1 MTFDELNLNT
11 PLLNALKD
19 LGMEQPTTI
28 QAKAF
33 SVIMSGKDVLG
44 IAQTGT
50 GKTFAYLL
58 PCLRLWKFNKETS
71 PEILIIVPTREL
83 VVQVAEEAEKLCKYM
98 SIKIAPVYGGVNM
111 KPQIELINEGVHIV
125 VATPGRLLDL
135 VLQGTLQFKSLK
147 RLIIDEV
154 DEMLDLGFRP
164 QLERVLDLLP
174 IRRQNLLFSA
184 TITDDVEKLIDT
196 FFNNPIK
203 IEAAPSGTALEN
215 IVQSAY
221 LLPNFY
227 TKINLLKHLFV
238 HDDNME
244 KVLVFT
250 TTKHLADEIYA
261 QLSEEFGYQLGVVH
275 SNKSQNQRFNTVKDF
290 KNGNCRIL
298 IATDIVARGID
309 ISEVT
314 CVINFDT
321 PEIAETYM
329 HRIGRTGRADKKGIS
344 YTFIT
349 PNDSELI
356 ENIEALMNQKININ
370 IFPEGIVIS
379 DILTENE
386 KPKIQMKNQLGK
398 APKRDDSKSG
408 FHEKS
413 AKNKKVNVRVAHAD
427 KMWEKYGRPLTRGQK
442 GKKKK

>member
-58 PCLRLWKFNKETS
+58 TCLRLWQFNKETS

>member
-58 PCLRLWKFNKETS
+58 PCLRLWKFNKEMS

>member
-164 QLERVLDLLP
+164 QLERVLDILP

>member
-1 MTFDELNLNT
+1 MTFDELNLND

-19 LGMEQPTTI
+19 LGIEEPTSI

-58 PCLRLWKFNKETS
+58 PCLRLWKFSKETN

-83 VVQVAEEAEKLCKYM
+83 VVQVAEEVEKLTKYM
-98 SIKIAPVYGGVNM
+98 SLRVAPVFGGVNM
-111 KPQIELINEGVHIV
+111 KPQIELINQGVHVV

-135 VLQGTLQFKSLK
+135 VLQGTLQFKTLK

-174 IRRQNLLFSA
+174 ERRQNLLFSA
-184 TITDDVEKLIDT
+184 TITDDVERLIDT

-221 LLPNFY
+221 LIPNYY
-227 TKINLLKHLFV
+227 TKINLLKHLLV
-238 HDDNME
+238 HDNNME

-250 TTKHLADEIYA
+250 TTKHLADEIHT
-261 QLSEEFGYQLGVVH
+261 QLSDEFGYQLGVVH

-321 PEIAETYM
+321 PEVAETYM

-349 PNDSELI
+349 PNDKEYI
-356 ENIEALMNQKININ
+356 DNIETLMNQKITLN
-370 IFPEGIVIS
+370 PLHESIVIS

-413 AKNKKVNVRVAHAD
+413 AKNQKVNVRVAHAD

>member
-1 MTFDELNLNT
+1 
-11 PLLNALKD
+11 
-19 LGMEQPTTI
+19 
-28 QAKAF
+28 
-33 SVIMSGKDVLG
+33 
-44 IAQTGT
+44 
-50 GKTFAYLL
+50 
-58 PCLRLWKFNKETS
+58 LWKFNKETS

>member
-11 PLLNALKD
+11 PLLNAMKD

>member
-1 MTFDELNLNT
+1 
-11 PLLNALKD
+11 
-19 LGMEQPTTI
+19 
-28 QAKAF
+28 
-33 SVIMSGKDVLG
+33 MSGKDVLG

>member
-111 KPQIELINEGVHIV
+111 KPQIDMINEGVHIV